1 MANERTLYKAL
12 REGLLAAA
20 WRRGIKTHVVRVEN
34 GAVAG
39 TPDVNLCVEGKE
51 WWIELKYARQ
61 EPKRSSTP
69 LLGSAHRL
77 SAVQSAWMQ
86 ARRHAQGNVAVFI
99 GTPQRRI
106 LTQHT
111 FIPLNA
117 MTVAELELS
126 AIWTAGARVSAEE
139 YDKLLE
145 ALLNV

>member
-1 MANERTLYKAL
+1 MADERTLYTAL
-12 REGLLAAA
+12 RKGLLDASF
-20 WRRGIKTHVVRVEN
+20 RRDVKIHVVRVEN
-34 GAVAG
+34 GVVAG

-86 ARRHAQGNVAVFI
+86 SRRHAQGNVAVFI

-126 AIWTAGARVSAEE
+126 ALWVAGTRVSAVE

-145 ALLNV
+145 VLLNV